1 MRQTAPEL
9 TEYRHRL
16 DNAVTDFSL
25 FIRDLCPEAQLEI
38 TLTRYE
44 DEDAHI
50 RVSLPATLTVEERE
64 ALANRFAEKSIDF
77 LLTESLLI
85 MAGVEEA

>member
-1 MRQTAPEL
+1 MRQTVPEL

-16 DNAVTDFSL
+16 DNAVTGFSL

-50 RVSLPATLTVEERE
+50 WVSLPADTVMEERE
-64 ALANRFAEKSIDF
+64 ALANRFAEKSIDL
-77 LLTESLLI
+77 LLTDGLLI
-85 MAGVEEA
+85 MVGVEDA